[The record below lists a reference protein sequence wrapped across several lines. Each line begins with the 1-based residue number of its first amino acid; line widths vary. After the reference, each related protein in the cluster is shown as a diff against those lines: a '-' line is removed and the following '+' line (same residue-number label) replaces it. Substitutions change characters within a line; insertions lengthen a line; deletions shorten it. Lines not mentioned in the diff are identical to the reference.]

1 MIEQVPV
8 GVWVAAGVCGYVAG
22 GSAVTSYW
30 MERKWFLKD
39 DPMPVFVF
47 LLWPLVLVG
56 TVGSIYGRWLASP
69 PAPRPIPL
77 PDEIKEKRS

>member
-1 MIEQVPV
+1 
-8 GVWVAAGVCGYVAG
+8 
-22 GSAVTSYW
+22 

-69 PAPRPIPL
+69 PAPRPIPQ